1 MWEEI
6 EFYTLFFSVRH
17 LQPLGVWTASLWK
30 FRDHTQGRTTV
41 GRTPLDEWSARRRAL
56 YLTTHTTLTTENNR
70 CPRRD
75 SNQQSQQAIGRRPL
89 GHWDQQFCSLN
100 IWKRNKEKMWVTVM
114 KRHGR
119 KAEAD
124 IKKDNMLIIMSVI
137 AVVVWEKENKEAL
150 RKTR

>member
-1 MWEEI
+1 
-6 EFYTLFFSVRH
+6 
-17 LQPLGVWTASLWK
+17 
-30 FRDHTQGRTTV
+30 
-41 GRTPLDEWSARRRAL
+41 
-56 YLTTHTTLTTENNR
+56 
-70 CPRRD
+70 
-75 SNQQSQQAIGRRPL
+75 
-89 GHWDQQFCSLN
+89 
-100 IWKRNKEKMWVTVM
+100 M